1 VTTNPD
7 YSVLDRAGAA
17 STAFYPR
24 GWLSPPPPGAS
35 DHALRVA
42 PGVQLG
48 ARLYTS
54 DPTLPTIVYFHGNGE
69 VASDHDDVA
78 PMYFRAG
85 ANLLVI
91 EFRGYGSSNGTP
103 TFANLISDAPQAARL
118 AHELLDERRFSPR
131 RFVMGRS
138 MGAHSALEIAANE
151 PDGFLGVILE
161 SGAGNLK
168 RWVERLD
175 LAGEGSRLLAEHEAK
190 IRSIRLPVLMI
201 HGEVDELIPL
211 DRAREL
217 YGMLDLTERELLVIP
232 GAGHNDIVW
241 IGHAAYFTAI
251 GRFVASAIRRREPE
265 A

>member
-1 VTTNPD
+1 M
-7 YSVLDRAGAA
+7 LDRAGAA
-17 STAFYPR
+17 STAFYPS
-24 GWLSPPPPGAS
+24 GSQSPPPAGAS
-35 DHALRVA
+35 DHVLRVA
-42 PGVQLG
+42 PGIQLG
-48 ARLYTS
+48 ARLYAS

-91 EFRGYGSSNGTP
+91 EFRGYGSSNGVP
-103 TFANLISDAPQAARL
+103 TFANLISDARTSAHL
-118 AHELLDERRFSPR
+118 AHELLDERQFSPR

-168 RWVERLD
+168 RWVERLGLGGD
-175 LAGEGSRLLAEHEAK
+175 GSRLLAEHEAK
-190 IRSIRLPVLMI
+190 LRSIRLPVLMI
-201 HGEVDELIPL
+201 HGELDELIPL

-217 YGMLDLTERELLVIP
+217 YEMLDLTERELLVIP

-241 IGHAAYFTAI
+241 IGHAAYFAAI
-251 GRFVASAIRRREPE
+251 SGFVESAIPRRD
-265 A
+265 AGA